1 MVFLILIFLVLM
13 SMPLPWPEPL
23 LGGGLAGSLSA
34 TAVLTILPIVM
45 IFALSFVAPGYLP
58 TMVKDPDGRYMI
70 AAAVLFQ
77 ILGYIIMRKIV
88 NIKV

>member
-1 MVFLILIFLVLM
+1 M
-13 SMPLPWPEPL
+13 
-23 LGGGLAGSLSA
+23 
-34 TAVLTILPIVM
+34 VLTILPIVM

-58 TMVKDPDGRYMI
+58 QMVKDPDGKYMI
-70 AAAVLFQ
+70 AAAVVFQ